1 MTGLSNVFCPKALT
15 QAWTL
20 HEDFMTPNF
29 TFEGIYAP
37 IFAPLLLD
45 GNSNHNTLADQ
56 VDHLVQARVLKAP
69 KRQVG
74 A

>member
-1 MTGLSNVFCPKALT
+1 
-15 QAWTL
+15 
-20 HEDFMTPNF
+20 MTPNF

-45 GNSNHNTLADQ
+45 GNSSQNTLADQ
-56 VDHLVQARVLKAP
+56 VDHLVRTRVLKAP
-69 KRQVG
+69 KLRVG